1 MLWLMM
7 DDGDYRPTGT
17 KFTSFVE
24 TVVHF
29 TYTLSKTGIF
39 VCTSILIL
47 RNHLS
52 LYCSQGGYLCI
63 HLDCSLYITYYIHVI
78 VTWIMMSTYWVT
90 NDNMMTYKERNV
102 DCIITNRNILLR
114 IIFINYVVCTIRW
127 CWNYASKYLLNY

>member
-24 TVVHF
+24 TVVYF
-29 TYTLSKTGIF
+29 TYTLSETGIF
-39 VCTSILIL
+39 VCTGIFIL

-52 LYCSQGGYLCI
+52 LYCSQGEYLYI
-63 HLDCSLYITYYIHVI
+63 HLGCSLYITYYIHVI
-78 VTWIMMSTYWVT
+78 VIWIMMSTYWVT

-127 CWNYASKYLLNY
+127 CWNYASNYLLNY